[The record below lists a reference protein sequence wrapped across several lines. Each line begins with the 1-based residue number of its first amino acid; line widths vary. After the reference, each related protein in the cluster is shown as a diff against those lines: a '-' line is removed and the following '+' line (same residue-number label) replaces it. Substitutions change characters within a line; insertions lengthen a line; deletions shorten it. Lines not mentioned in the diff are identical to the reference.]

1 MFTAGGDGKNQDF
14 TPLRAA
20 LADKAR
26 AVVLIGRDAPLI
38 EEALSDSHVP
48 LLHAQTME
56 EAVQLATQKA
66 HAGDAV
72 LMSPA
77 CASWDMF
84 KNYGHRAEVFCQ
96 AVAAIAEDKGTS
108 LEVQP

>member
-1 MFTAGGDGKNQDF
+1 MIAQWLAGTAWAERVAAGLPLAAMQDWGD
-14 TPLRAA
+14 AWM
-20 LADKAR
+20 
-26 AVVLIGRDAPLI
+26 
-38 EEALSDSHVP
+38 P
-48 LLHAQTME
+48 LLHASSME
-56 EAVQLATQKA
+56 EAVQQATQKA

-84 KNYGHRAEVFCQ
+84 KNYAHRAEVFCQ